1 MSNNLLT
8 WQDIDPYHK
17 RAAVPGGWLVKTYE
31 DVMTPRDTYC
41 GMRGE
46 RGYEWRVSM
55 CFVPDEGHYWKSDW
69 SKE

>member
-1 MSNNLLT
+1 MSDNLNLLT

-41 GMRGE
+41 GMLWQGT
-46 RGYEWRVSM
+46 
-55 CFVPDEGHYWKSDW
+55 
-69 SKE
+69 